1 MKNIEIIN
9 SIKLEIER
17 DPFAT
22 HYTISG
28 SYIRKL
34 LRMSKRSHTQQI
46 VIQNYREKNR
56 LLKYRLRKMNDLK
69 MENQLLK
76 KSLERVSL

>member
-1 MKNIEIIN
+1 MKDIEIIN
-9 SIKLEIER
+9 AIKQEVEHN
-17 DPFAT
+17 PFAT

-46 VIQNYREKNR
+46 VLHNYRTKNR